1 MNFVLLAT
9 AINLE
14 ITYPNQEVCELALER
29 VKTQDQS
36 AFCIPAGINE
46 NDAVFDNMLDMI
58 KKLQTLENKTVDQKG
73 I

>member
-1 MNFVLLAT
+1 MNFILLAT

-29 VKTQDQS
+29 VKTQDEG

-46 NDAVFDNMLDMI
+46 NDAVFDNMLDMV
-58 KKLQTLENKTVDQKG
+58 KKLQTIENKTVDQPG

>member
-1 MNFVLLAT
+1 MNFILLAT

-14 ITYPNQEVCELALER
+14 ITYPSQEICELALER

-46 NDAVFDNMLDMI
+46 NDAVFNNMLDMV
-58 KKLQTLENKTVDQKG
+58 KKLQTLEDKTVDQPD

>member
-46 NDAVFDNMLDMI
+46 NDAVFDNMLDMV
-58 KKLQTLENKTVDQKG
+58 KKLQALEKKTVDQSG